1 MTNTAEDHKRLEITR
16 QGGGIGGAPRREA
29 LAHEIALTHE
39 RKNRIRDLKKRR
51 EEVQTREDV
60 LLQHKQAAKSQAL
73 VAAKTLAVN
82 KSKIVDLEQS
92 YKHERSKTTKAH
104 STRVRSASGD
114 VHDDDATL
122 ASGGTFGDPSGD
134 DSSLRESQSQG
145 LDDGGGDDLLSQA
158 FGPEMAAQMPEGFG
172 ELPVVVGQHIS
183 KVKGGVGAF
192 AGRPVEAYNTVTQAS
207 KLRNLAAD
215 VRKALA
221 SHRTARKAEQQQW
234 VMEREHQMETAH
246 FDR

>member
-1 MTNTAEDHKRLEITR
+1 M
-16 QGGGIGGAPRREA
+16 
-29 LAHEIALTHE
+29 
-39 RKNRIRDLKKRR
+39 
-51 EEVQTREDV
+51 QTREDV

-82 KSKIVDLEQS
+82 KSKIVELEHS

-104 STRVRSASGD
+104 SARVRSASGEL
-114 VHDDDATL
+114 HDDDATL
-122 ASGGTFGDPSGD
+122 ASSGTFGDPSGD
-134 DSSLRESQSQG
+134 GDGSSLRESQSQG
-145 LDDGGGDDLLSQA
+145 PDEGVGDDLMSQA
-158 FGPEMAAQMPEGFG
+158 FGSEMAAQMPEGFG